1 MNKEKVLELLVIVY
15 IQQIKE
21 KREEKK
27 VNKKKEENI
36 YQIIRKEFKVVEEIF
51 GIKIPEIEYDDIVD
65 LFKIH
70 FDTQK

>member
-1 MNKEKVLELLVIVY
+1 MIERVILT
-15 IQQIKE
+15 E

>member
-1 MNKEKVLELLVIVY
+1 MIERVILT
-15 IQQIKE
+15 E

-51 GIKIPEIEYDDIVD
+51 GIKIPEIEYNDIVD